1 MDEMV
6 EDMSIACGEDLFPFF
21 KKIGTTLTHPRL
33 ERATFQGK
41 TIELP
46 VAPLQVSPAGNARHD
61 PIGDY
66 AKPLV
71 IGGRSAVPVK

>member
-21 KKIGTTLTHPRL
+21 KKIGTTLKQDRL
-33 ERATFQGK
+33 EKVVFEGK
-41 TIELP
+41 TVFLP
-46 VAPLQVSPAGNARHD
+46 VATLEVSPAGNAKHD

-66 AKPLV
+66 QQPLPRP
-71 IGGRSAVPVK
+71 I